1 MIHQVKKSAA
11 AIQAAKSSSFVNDMI
26 KFAKQAVSSK
36 EMWLMV
42 IAGIICI
49 ILVYTIRRAA
59 MAHAWK
65 AASVA
70 GALAY
75 LIVATAGGSVLSVK
89 TSTTTL
95 FVGAVV
101 AVVIGLVLEIIFF
114 AVDYSKCESLQFED
128 DEYYYYVK
136 AVPKFNMTMQ
146 EVKIKKISGNADEI
160 KNEYN
165 LHAAYGGSGET
176 EPEDIERRKAYER
189 DMVNL
194 EDEE

>member
-1 MIHQVKKSAA
+1 MILVVVTAYIAKVPAAALVALGSAWHTGICSSGSTWNDCVLYDSPGEKSAA

-75 LIVATAGGSVLSVK
+75 LIVAAAGGSVLSVK

-101 AVVIGLVLEIIFF
+101 AVVTGLVLEIIFF

-136 AVPKFNMTMQ
+136 QF
-146 EVKIKKISGNADEI
+146 
-160 KNEYN
+160 
-165 LHAAYGGSGET
+165 
-176 EPEDIERRKAYER
+176 RKWE
-189 DMVNL
+189 
-194 EDEE
+194 